1 MTTLDKPLPKLR
13 RSNKERTAEMRGRL
27 IDAAIETLFRLGY
40 SATTTFEVAK
50 VAGVSKGAM
59 LHHFPTQV
67 DLMLATAQ
75 FIVDSRQRARRE
87 QLFSGTIEPGL
98 PRFHAAADV
107 AWEVNRRPSTIALV
121 EIVMATRSDPNLGK
135 AFEPFLETWIQAPR
149 EAAQRMAADLEVGDV
164 SEIEGMLRLHRAAM
178 FGLAIELMFTH
189 SSDQVEIARSL
200 LVRYERGLVEGLVD
214 KSKKPAR
221 KQRLRSK

>member
-1 MTTLDKPLPKLR
+1 MTAPEKHPPKLR

-27 IDAAIETLFRLGY
+27 IDAAIDTLCRVGY

-75 FIVDSRQRARRE
+75 FIVESRQRARRE
-87 QLFSGTIEPGL
+87 LLFSGTIEPGL
-98 PRFHAAADV
+98 PRFYAAADV

-149 EAAQRMAADLEVGDV
+149 EAAERMADDLGVGDIP
-164 SEIEGMLRLHRAAM
+164 EIEGMLRLHRAAM
-178 FGLAIELMFTH
+178 FGLAIELMFTQG
-189 SSDQVEIARSL
+189 SDKVESARSL

-214 KSKKPAR
+214 KVKKPAR
-221 KQRLRSK
+221 KRAPRGR